1 MYVEILKNNINTW
14 VGTPDNIKIT
24 GELDINQFV
33 IGKMI
38 SKVFYLYFI
47 GWIWQNSYLYD

>member
-1 MYVEILKNNINTW
+1 MYVEILKKNINTW

-24 GELDINQFV
+24 GELDIDQFV

-38 SKVFYLYFI
+38 SKVFYLFYIINFI
-47 GWIWQNSYLYD
+47 GWIW